1 MTAIAFEVQPKSNT
15 KYFAVS
21 EFDGGIPSAYL
32 KMIMFMSTLWK
43 YSTNCKCNISRDSF
57 GFPSYQYNLIRMFP
71 FRSIRE
77 YVSKE
82 REKNKGK
89 KSEAVLC
96 WCKFWHFQE
105 TESDVVFLHRWIP
118 MKPFF
123 SLLIWFFFFSR
134 SNSFQFVLYSSYL
147 KTKAMTMPAA
157 WPLYCLRSIG
167 KWRRDFVYVPSI
179 CNFVFRLLS
188 TVKCMFLTVLPSLYF
203 SPPPT
208 LSVSL
213 CWCVGI
219 SNAIIM
225 GTTFKNN
232 VLNGAKTMK
241 TKLMSAPHYDNC
253 RIQSN
258 NASTHTK
265 KNIYEKIT
273 RPALRTLLQPSS
285 VRASCHFNGHCAVW
299 YAAIVT

>member
-82 REKNKGK
+82 REKSKGK

-105 TESDVVFLHRWIP
+105 TELDVVFFCTVGFLWNHFFLSWFG
-118 MKPFF
+118 FF
-123 SLLIWFFFFSR
+123 STLDPTAFNLCCTRHIWKPR
-134 SNSFQFVLYSSYL
+134 LWRCQ
-147 KTKAMTMPAA
+147 
-157 WPLYCLRSIG
+157 PLG
-167 KWRRDFVYVPSI
+167 H
-179 CNFVFRLLS
+179 S
-188 TVKCMFLTVLPSLYF
+188 T
-203 SPPPT
+203 
-208 LSVSL
+208 
-213 CWCVGI
+213 
-219 SNAIIM
+219 A
-225 GTTFKNN
+225 
-232 VLNGAKTMK
+232 
-241 TKLMSAPHYDNC
+241 
-253 RIQSN
+253 
-258 NASTHTK
+258 
-265 KNIYEKIT
+265 
-273 RPALRTLLQPSS
+273 
-285 VRASCHFNGHCAVW
+285 
-299 YAAIVT
+299 

>member
-82 REKNKGK
+82 REKSKGK

-105 TESDVVFLHRWIP
+105 TELDVVFFAPLDSYETI
-118 MKPFF
+118 FF
-123 SLLIWFFFFSR
+123 SLDLVFF
-134 SNSFQFVLYSSYL
+134 LL
-147 KTKAMTMPAA
+147 
-157 WPLYCLRSIG
+157 SIQQL
-167 KWRRDFVYVPSI
+167 SI
-179 CNFVFRLLS
+179 CVVLVIFENQGYDDASRLATLLLKINWKMTARFCVCAKHLQFCVS
-188 TVKCMFLTVLPSLYF
+188 IIINREMHVLDSAAVSLFL
-203 SPPPT
+203 SPPPHPLC
-208 LSVSL
+208 LSVL
-213 CWCVGI
+213 VRR
-219 SNAIIM
+219 N
-225 GTTFKNN
+225 FKCYYYGN
-232 VLNGAKTMK
+232 
-241 TKLMSAPHYDNC
+241 D
-253 RIQSN
+253 IQ
-258 NASTHTK
+258 K
-265 KNIYEKIT
+265 
-273 RPALRTLLQPSS
+273 
-285 VRASCHFNGHCAVW
+285 
-299 YAAIVT
+299 